1 MVNCPFFPN
10 LGKENR
16 PLFPFP
22 YFKASL
28 HLWHIVGFSLSCPTV
43 ISYFQ
48 HLSHF
53 SPSAT
58 CTFMSDV
65 PSTKS
70 NPDTMNTS
78 FSKSLLSFK
87 NLYSSPS
94 ADIITFAFS
103 ECPLLFSL
111 FYGGTKLEWNKIRK
125 GESWSGNIKEIQCTD
140 GIIEFD

>member
-1 MVNCPFFPN
+1 M
-10 LGKENR
+10 
-16 PLFPFP
+16 
-22 YFKASL
+22 
-28 HLWHIVGFSLSCPTV
+28 LSA
-43 ISYFQ
+43 
-48 HLSHF
+48 
-53 SPSAT
+53 PSVR
-58 CTFMSDV
+58 S
-65 PSTKS
+65 K
-70 NPDTMNTS
+70 PDTMNTS